1 MHRSLAARERGQS
14 CGWGGR
20 TGLAASTWTG
30 PRREPLLDGWHPY
43 PGNPPLRPAGPGCGP
58 RAPAL
63 TCFALLS
70 QDWSCSLIVASLVG
84 AFGSPFLYGYNLS
97 VVNAP
102 TPVSAPAAARGA
114 RQRALQPR
122 GKPGVPTKAW
132 MVAGSANLC
141 GPILCQTPA
150 GPWGEGRDR
159 ESEGR
164 PRARGGGGRYRKR
177 MMAQPGVSS
186 LLLEGPGRV

>member
-1 MHRSLAARERGQS
+1 MWPGRADGRLSSLDWPRPPGPDPDGS
-14 CGWGGR
+14 P
-20 TGLAASTWTG
+20 SWTAG
-30 PRREPLLDGWHPY
+30 ILTLGILPCV
-43 PGNPPLRPAGPGCGP
+43 LRAPGCGP

-63 TCFALLS
+63 TCFALRS

-84 AFGSPFLYGYNLS
+84 AFGSSFLYGYNLS

-102 TPVSAPAAARGA
+102 TPVSGPAAARGT

-132 MVAGSANLC
+132 MVPLSANLC
-141 GPILCQTPA
+141 GPIRCQTPA
-150 GPWGEGRDR
+150 GPWGEGRDG